1 MAASTHCIWPAVRP
15 RARDTPAATLGPIA
29 SQPLSTRDLEAVL
42 PSVTSLPSHS
52 GLGAEEPISST
63 PEDPGSPLS
72 TGYNTRSGSE
82 EMVTEPRA
90 SLRGSR
96 ELPASTRTRMRTAS
110 ELLLDRCVRGA
121 AGGAGGRWA

>member
-1 MAASTHCIWPAVRP
+1 MGVRTHCIWPALRP
-15 RARDTPAATLGPIA
+15 RARDTPAAMLGHTA
-29 SQPLSTRDLEAVL
+29 SQLLSSRDLEALL

-52 GLGAEEPISST
+52 GLGTEEPISST
-63 PEDPGSPLS
+63 PEDPSSPLS
-72 TGYNTRSGSE
+72 TGYNTCSGSE

-90 SLRGSR
+90 SLHGSR

-110 ELLLDRCVRGA
+110 ELLLDRCVRGV